1 MAKRQPRLLL
11 IDGNNY
17 AARAYHAT
25 PRLTDSE
32 GNPTN
37 AIKGFLSILMADL
50 YKLRP
55 THVGI
60 TFDKKGKQNW
70 RCEIHP
76 EYKANRQS
84 VFQKKD
90 KRSRE
95 AVKKIKEMRAQIEP
109 IKELLRA
116 MGFRVINKAGVEAD
130 DLMGTL
136 AVQYAA
142 KGFEVI
148 VSSSDKDL
156 CQLVKDD
163 VRIMKPSREL
173 YGQAEVFREYGVRP
187 AQIVE
192 YLSML
197 GDKVDNVPGL
207 MGVGPATA
215 RQLLGDYGSIKKI
228 LKNVDQ
234 LKPAQKKI
242 FSTAKAQLK
251 LNVKLITL
259 KLDEKHKVRTE
270 QLVYPPIEAHD
281 AKRVQR
287 LCKQHGLKATY
298 TQLQGIVRS
307 WNSTSTKKQK
317 PSTKGLW

>member
-17 AARAYHAT
+17 TARAYHAT
-25 PRLTDSE
+25 GRMTDSE

-37 AIKGFLSILMADL
+37 AIKGFLSIFLADL

-70 RCEIHP
+70 RCDIHP
-76 EYKANRQS
+76 EYKANRAE
-84 VFQKKD
+84 VFKKKD
-90 KRSRE
+90 KKSLE
-95 AVKKIKEMRAQIEP
+95 AVKKIRECRAQIEP

-156 CQLVKDD
+156 CQLVGGDI
-163 VRIMKPSREL
+163 RIMKPSREL
-173 YGQAEVFREYGVRP
+173 FGQREVFDTYGVLP
-187 AQIVE
+187 NQIVE
-192 YLSML
+192 YLAML
-197 GDKVDNVPGL
+197 GDSVDNVPGL
-207 MGVGPATA
+207 RGVGPATA
-215 RQLLGDYGSIKKI
+215 RQLLGDYGTIKKI
-228 LKNVDQ
+228 LKNRKN
-234 LKPAQKKI
+234 LKPAQQKI
-242 FSTAKAQLK
+242 FATASDQLK

-259 KLDEKHKVRTE
+259 KLDEKHKVRTD
-270 QLVYPPIEAHD
+270 QLAYPPIENHD
-281 AKRVQR
+281 AARVKK
-287 LCKQHGLKATY
+287 LCRKHGLKATH
-298 TQLQGIVRS
+298 TQIEGIVRT
-307 WNSTSTKKQK
+307 WNSTPTKKA
-317 PSTKGLW
+317 PTKGLW